1 MIFLVGCHATGK
13 SEIAKILNE
22 EFNIL
27 HIETSE
33 IVRNYKKSSYPGSSM
48 NEWVNYINYSFGE
61 NYIDQI
67 LVDSI
72 ETKINL
78 DYENSLS
85 EEILITGN
93 RSVSG
98 VNYISQ
104 NLKSTFREITFNN
117 IIIEVFSDEE
127 ILYNRFKLRNREVGD
142 NNIAYDEFLKIIKNE
157 KESGINN
164 LSKIANYKIE
174 NNFSNLYSLRI
185 FTINF
190 FENLGF
196 KRKSKKEIIKENKIN
211 NVNYIEQF
219 QKFYFN
225 NPDLWEK
232 LRFDSHISQVEFLNG
247 AIKKFNSKA
256 NKILDVGC
264 GTGLHA
270 IALEK
275 LQYKVKA
282 IDKNSKMIEYAKS
295 KSSSVNFEIG
305 DMQYID
311 SDEKFDVV
319 LCLCSTFT
327 YNITNEDIC
336 RTLSNF
342 NSILNDNGIVIIEV
356 YNPISFYQSNK
367 LTNNFFFEDINNY
380 LSIGFIS
387 DVKHFVDEK
396 NQLIHEER
404 IIFDIKK
411 NEVINKE
418 YSKFRMFYPK
428 EFEYFLNQNNLE
440 ILEVL
445 GRFDLDYK
453 KLDKSRMIFIA
464 KRKQ

>member
-13 SEIAKILNE
+13 SEIAKILKE
-22 EFNIL
+22 EFNFL

-33 IVRNYKKSSYPGSSM
+33 IVKNYKKSSHPGPSM
-48 NEWVNYINYSFGE
+48 NEWVNYINCTFGD

-67 LVDSI
+67 IVDSI

-78 DYENSLS
+78 DFENSFS

-93 RSVSG
+93 RSLSG
-98 VNYISQ
+98 VKYISN
-104 NLKSTFREITFNN
+104 NLKTTYSEITSNN
-117 IIIEVFSDEE
+117 IVIEVFSDEE
-127 ILYNRFKLRNREVGD
+127 ILFNRFKQRDREEGD
-142 NNIAYDEFLKIIKNE
+142 CNISYDEFLKIIKNE
-157 KESGINN
+157 KESINN

-185 FTINF
+185 FTITF

-196 KRKSKKEIIKENKIN
+196 KRKTKKEIIKENNLN

-219 QKFYFN
+219 QKYYFN
-225 NPDLWEK
+225 NPEIWEK
-232 LRFDSHISQVEFLNG
+232 LRFDSHTSQVEFLSG
-247 AIKKFNSKA
+247 AIKKFNPKA

-270 IALEK
+270 IALQK
-275 LQYKVKA
+275 LHYQVKGL
-282 IDKNSKMIEYAKS
+282 DKNSKMIEYAKS
-295 KSSSVNFEIG
+295 KGSSVNFEIG

-311 SDEKFDVV
+311 SKEKFDVV

-327 YNITNEDIC
+327 YNISNEDIC
-336 RTLSNF
+336 KTLSNF
-342 NSILNDNGIVIIEV
+342 SNVLNDNGIVIIEV
-356 YNPISFYQSNK
+356 FNPISFYQSNK
-367 LTNNFFFEDINNY
+367 LTSNFFFEDVNNY

-396 NQLIHEER
+396 NQLINEER

-445 GRFDLDYK
+445 GRFDLNYK